1 MPPVLLALDLARR
14 FAPGLVRLLKGPDA
28 AAVAQTV
35 LDTAAGVAGVPEP
48 QEAAE
53 RLKQDPALAH
63 AYAMRLLDLE
73 ELQAKLRAEDE
84 RDARQAGLADV
95 GGARQRDVRLR
106 ELGQQNVRA
115 DRMVALAVWGLLGS
129 VAALCALSYL
139 KATYPDAINDGVFG
153 ALLTQITTIGS
164 YFGLSLRDAFTFE
177 FGSSRGSRMKDEALA
192 KMDYSK
198 Q

>member
-73 ELQAKLRAEDE
+73 ELQTKLRAEDE

-106 ELGQQNVRA
+106 ELGQQNFRA